1 MSNTFKLTAYFLH
14 NTDKFSSIVEMFSKF
29 SDFILIS
36 FNSLYFVISCFYF
49 KHKSIT
55 IEDIPKNYLF
65 FKNTQLIY
73 LSISNV
79 YSEK

>member
-55 IEDIPKNYLF
+55 I
-65 FKNTQLIY
+65 
-73 LSISNV
+73 
-79 YSEK
+79 